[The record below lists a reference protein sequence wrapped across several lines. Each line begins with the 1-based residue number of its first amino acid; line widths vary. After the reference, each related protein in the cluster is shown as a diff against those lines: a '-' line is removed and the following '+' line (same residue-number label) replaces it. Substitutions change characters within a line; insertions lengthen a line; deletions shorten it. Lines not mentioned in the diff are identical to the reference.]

1 MLFNYKTV
9 TKQERGDDIARTHDY
24 QEHEL
29 VCYVQ
34 QQGKHY
40 FKHDYLGSKYEVCVA
55 LAG

>member
-9 TKQERGDDIARTHDY
+9 TEQERGDDIARTHDY